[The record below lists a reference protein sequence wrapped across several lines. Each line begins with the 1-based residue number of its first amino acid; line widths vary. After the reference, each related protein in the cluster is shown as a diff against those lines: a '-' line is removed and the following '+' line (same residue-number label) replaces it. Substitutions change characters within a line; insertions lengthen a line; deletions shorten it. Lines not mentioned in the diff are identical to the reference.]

1 MQAYLGGQ
9 SVTAEIALIDTDG
22 DQIVASAASYRVIN
36 QAETQLVASTPV
48 VGFGA
53 GDENATVVVPGINNV
68 LTVGVAR
75 ELRII
80 ELILTTDEGTIKLS
94 HEYFIEAEQMLTEGV
109 NSFQNYA
116 TALLGAYD
124 IPGIPGWQN
133 STKPERIT
141 ALIQARLNM
150 APIRFRYAF
159 DSLQNVVEPS
169 FGVADITDLTQAEY
183 LALPAGFKTSLRR
196 AQILEADF
204 IMGGDPSDEIRRA
217 GITTKRIGESSET
230 YKSRKALELPV
241 CRKAILALS
250 KYVTNRQRIGRTG
263 GPITDGGI
271 ADYQ

>member
-22 DQIVASAASYRVIN
+22 DLIVASAASYRVID
-36 QAETQLVASTPV
+36 QAEAVLVASTPV
-48 VGFGA
+48 VGFAA
-53 GDENATVVVPGINNV
+53 GDANALVIVPGISNV
-68 LTVGVAR
+68 LTTGVAR
-75 ELRII
+75 QLRII
-80 ELILTTDEGTIKLS
+80 ELILTTDEGTVKLS

-169 FGVADITDLTQAEY
+169 FGVSDITGLTQTEY
-183 LALPAGFKTSLRR
+183 LALPVEFRVCLRR

-204 IMGGDPSDEIRRA
+204 ILGGDPSDEIRRA
-217 GITTKRIGESSET
+217 GITTKRVGESSET
-230 YKSRKALELPV
+230 YKIRKALELPV
-241 CRKAILALS
+241 CRKAILTLA
-250 KYVTNRQRIGRTG
+250 KYTTNRVRIGRAG

-271 ADYQ
+271 TGYQ